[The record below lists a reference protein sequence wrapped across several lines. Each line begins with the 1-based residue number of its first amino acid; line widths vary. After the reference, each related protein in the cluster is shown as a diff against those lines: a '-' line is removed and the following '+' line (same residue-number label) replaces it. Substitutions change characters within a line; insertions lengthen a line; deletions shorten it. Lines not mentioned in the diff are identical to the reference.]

1 MTSNPPY
8 NGVGRVF
15 TIYINHRGGNIVHKH
30 KTIQFDAVGEG
41 PARHLFLDYLG
52 TIDNN
57 KSKRIKHGSRA
68 LFLPRKI
75 FLKTSK
81 ITLCLLSMCCL
92 FISVS
97 SFHKCKKKRRK
108 RPLRQRGFQ
117 GKISEILEHNNSDF
131 LQATINRTI
140 IFVAIESHSLKL
152 PFYSAETTGRRGVLC
167 DLDC

>member
-15 TIYINHRGGNIVHKH
+15 AIYINHRGGNIVHKH

-75 FLKTSK
+75 FFKNLENYTVPIKHCVAYLYPFPPFINVQKTSEEAAS
-81 ITLCLLSMCCL
+81 TERFSMEDKL
-92 FISVS
+92 
-97 SFHKCKKKRRK
+97 
-108 RPLRQRGFQ
+108 
-117 GKISEILEHNNSDF
+117 DF
-131 LQATINRTI
+131 GTQ
-140 IFVAIESHSLKL
+140 
-152 PFYSAETTGRRGVLC
+152 
-167 DLDC
+167 